1 MNFSDLLAILSA
13 VYMWFI
19 SALPNIATLVVAIV
33 TYYSFAYERK
43 PIINIESKL
52 KDYEYTKLKD
62 YEFTIKNL
70 GKNPAKNITIE
81 IKLYNNGK
89 SEDIGKY
96 ELIELNPESEDV
108 INLSEKVN
116 SILEQ
121 LNLLIKVP
129 YRIPK
134 FPDGGFVNNVGAH
147 LRAIEDGKYK
157 EDELQTLHSYKVNE
171 NFKISIKFEVTC
183 NSDNPLN
190 IIHWVNKYSNLYDFE
205 ISYTIIK
212 LIREED
218 PDTVYEINY
227 GYWDNFSLCIR
238 PSVGKWIKN
247 S

>member
-1 MNFSDLLAILSA
+1 MNFSDLLPILSA

-19 SALPNIATLVVAIV
+19 SALPVLAIIATFVVAIV

-43 PIINIESKL
+43 PIINIES
-52 KDYEYTKLKD
+52 KLKD

-81 IKLYNNGK
+81 IKLYNNEK
-89 SEDIGKY
+89 SEHIGNYKLNY
-96 ELIELNPESEDV
+96 LNPESEDV

-116 SILEQ
+116 SKLEK

-129 YRIPK
+129 YRWPK
-134 FPDGGFVNNVGAH
+134 NPDPSYVNNNMEH
-147 LRAIEDGKYK
+147 ILAIEGDYYK
-157 EDELQTLHSYKVNE
+157 EDELQTLYSHKVNE

-183 NSDNPLN
+183 KSDNPLD
-190 IIHWVNKYSNLYDFE
+190 ILWVNKYSFLYNFE
-205 ISYTIIK
+205 ISYTMFNMDNIGK
-212 LIREED
+212 EE
-218 PDTVYEINY
+218 PDTFFEISY
-227 GYWDNFSLCIR
+227 GCKDNFSLCIR